1 MQRAFSVFY
10 SSANGAFATRYP
22 ALAHLPCIFDGR
34 PGYHRLA
41 NRYLMDRGLGLW
53 HPKGS
58 ARARI
63 PTKMTMR
70 SYAHWLAN
78 FLEWAEIRSIDLAT
92 CSYFVHV
99 GGRYQSEMLKGTWS
113 RDGRGRSA
121 TTVNARVQQACDF
134 LTWMVEKGL
143 RGAFDVPYELRQLTI
158 GSATRAMGR
167 TTRQVRVRGGKAQA
181 SEQILQ
187 IPTTAAV
194 RLWLTRIN
202 ESAGP
207 TLGLMC
213 ETVLLTAM
221 RREEV
226 ASLRVDTLPQD
237 PSDWHIS
244 NPSAPESN
252 HLVRIS
258 IEYGTKGP
266 GYGDDHGDKIGPERS
281 IFIPLSLAKR
291 WHVYRNSARNLAFK
305 RWMEGIKGADAR
317 QKRAREAVHLFL
329 RDDNGRRFS
338 GKDLYD
344 AWVCVELP
352 IAGWSP
358 HKGRHWWACSVL
370 LRELEKHKNIDR
382 LSSETATALLES
394 TALSIIRLHIQPQ
407 LGHAHDSTT
416 MIYLRW
422 VINLVSL
429 PVSLTEDFVSD
440 ENEQR
445 SLRDLQL

>member
-10 SSANGAFATRYP
+10 SSANGAFATKYP

-53 HPKGS
+53 RPKGS
-58 ARARI
+58 ARVRI
-63 PTKMTMR
+63 PTRMTMH

-78 FLEWAEIRSIDLAT
+78 FLEWTEVRNVDLAT

-99 GGRYQSEMLKGTWS
+99 AGRYQSEMLKGTWS

-134 LTWMVEKGL
+134 LAWMVEKGL
-143 RGAFDVPYELRQLTI
+143 RGPFDVPYETRQFSI

-167 TTRQVRVRGGKAQA
+167 TTREIQVRGGKVQA
-181 SEQILQ
+181 SERILEM
-187 IPTTAAV
+187 PTSAAV
-194 RLWLTRIN
+194 RQWLTRIT

-213 ETVLLTAM
+213 ETVLLSAM

-226 ASLRVDTLPQD
+226 ASLRIDTLPRD

-244 NPSAPESN
+244 NPSAPESQQM
-252 HLVRIS
+252 VQIS

-266 GYGDDHGDKIGPERS
+266 GYGEDHGDKIGPERS
-281 IFIPLSLAKR
+281 ILIPLSLANH
-291 WHVYRNSARNLAFK
+291 WHAYRNGNRNLAFK
-305 RWMEGIKGADAR
+305 RWMDGIRGADAR
-317 QKRAREAVHLFL
+317 RARAREAVHLFL
-329 RDDNGRRFS
+329 REDNGRRFT
-338 GKDLYD
+338 GKELYD
-344 AWVCVELP
+344 AWVSVKLP

-358 HKGRHWWACSVL
+358 HRGRHWWACSVL
-370 LRELEKHKNIDR
+370 MRELEKHENIGR

-429 PVSLTEDFVSD
+429 PVGLEEDFLSD
-440 ENEQR
+440 MSEPSSSGEQR
-445 SLRDLQL
+445 Q